1 MLTAKEAKSLADNVI
16 DVNKAISKILESV
29 KKQAVDGKYKHIEKG
44 YDFGSGKC
52 YARKDLWPEHCKQIV
67 AELERLGFKCNIEVM
82 ERQFVDM
89 WLEVCW

>member
-16 DVNKAISKILESV
+16 DINKAVSKILESI

-52 YARKDLWPEHCKQIV
+52 YLRQELWPEHCKKIV
-67 AELERLGFKCNIEVM
+67 SELERLGFNCKIGVM
-82 ERQFVDM
+82 EKQFVDM
-89 WLEVCW
+89 WLEVSW